1 MYTQEDVKK
10 VQTCLLKMAKQVCG
24 IFEKHNIP
32 YFISYGTLLGAVR
45 HKGFIP
51 WDDDLDLYLFEDS
64 YANALRVLRE
74 ELPKDCFVEDETSE
88 PKYFHGWAHVKDLH
102 SKTECSLYPQD
113 NAYLHNGVSLDMYK
127 VVCIK
132 ENEAKLYFA
141 KQHLAYLERRMK
153 SGTLDKAD
161 FLQRNAILKK
171 TIEQEEKKKLD
182 ASAESPDV
190 YTLLPSKELFVFEDL
205 FPLKKYRFEDT
216 EFFGP
221 ANADIMLK
229 RFYGDYMA
237 LPPIERRK
245 PHYSEV
251 QFL

>member
-10 VQTCLLKMAKQVCG
+10 VQACLLKMAKQVRG
-24 IFEKHNIP
+24 IFEKHTIP

-51 WDDDLDLYLFEDS
+51 WDDDFDLYLFEEN
-64 YANALRVLRE
+64 YAEALRVLRA
-74 ELPKDCFVEDETSE
+74 ELSKDCFVEDESSE
-88 PKYFHGWAHVKDLH
+88 PKYFHGWAHVKDIY
-102 SKTECSLYPQD
+102 SKTECSLFPQD
-113 NAYLHNGVSLDMYK
+113 NAYFHNGVSLDMYK
-127 VVCIK
+127 VVRVK
-132 ENEAKLYFA
+132 KNEAKLYFA

-153 SGTLDKAD
+153 SGTLDKVD
-161 FLQRNAILKK
+161 FLQRGSILKES
-171 TIEQEEKKKLD
+171 IVQEEKQSID
-182 ASAESPDV
+182 APDSPEV
-190 YTLLPSKELFVFEDL
+190 YTLLPSKELFVFEEL
-205 FPLKKYRFEDT
+205 FPLKKYPFEDT

-229 RFYGDYMA
+229 RFYGDYMT
-237 LPPIERRK
+237 LPPIEKRK